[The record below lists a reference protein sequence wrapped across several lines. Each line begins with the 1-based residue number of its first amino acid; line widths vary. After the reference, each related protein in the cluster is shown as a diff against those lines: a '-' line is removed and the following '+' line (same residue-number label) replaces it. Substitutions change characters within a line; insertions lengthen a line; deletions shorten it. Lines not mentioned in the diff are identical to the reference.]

1 MKLSRRFQPMNVSR
15 LENSDPFEQYSFL
28 KHRIR
33 RDEESVESERVRV
46 HFVRNVDGTTAFVGS
61 VEISETSKSWTK
73 GARSDVQDD

>member
-1 MKLSRRFQPMNVSR
+1 MNVSR
-15 LENSDPFEQYSFL
+15 LENSDPFEQYSFFNEF

-33 RDEESVESERVRV
+33 RGNEESVESERVRV

>member
-15 LENSDPFEQYSFL
+15 LENSDLFEQYSFL

-33 RDEESVESERVRV
+33 RDEESVESERVRI
-46 HFVRNVDGTTAFVGS
+46 HFVRNVDGTIAFVGS

-73 GARSDVQDD
+73 SARSDVQDD